1 MLEDLGPLF
10 EPIIVGGVE
19 LKNRIVMA
27 PMGSG
32 LCAADGSVSQRQID
46 YYVERAKGQVGLII
60 TEPANVDAPESG
72 IGIGPTLS
80 ADHDAYIPGLRKLA
94 DAIHNNGAK
103 VIMQL
108 LHTGPLRMV
117 GVSSVQPV
125 AASAIPS
132 RLLPKV
138 PPREL
143 STEEVEELIEK
154 HAQAARRIQQAGFD
168 GVEIG
173 AGQGYLI
180 GTFLSPLTN
189 KRTDR
194 FGGGTPEARATFL
207 LEIIRRIRERVGGNG
222 FVIGCKPSVEQ
233 GVPGGITLE
242 DTKRIAP
249 LLVEAGV
256 NMFNAWGW
264 WHEAPGHSTIAA
276 APRGIF
282 IYCAEALKE
291 VVSVPVG
298 AVGRIN
304 DPRFAAQ
311 IIAEKRADLVIMG
324 RALLADPY
332 LPEKAAEG
340 DLDDIRMCIAC
351 NACLDEEFS
360 ALLTPGVE
368 RCNPHPP
375 ICSVN
380 AEIGMEGEQ
389 KMRPSDTPK
398 KILVVGG
405 GPAGMEV
412 ARVASLR
419 GHRVTLWEAK
429 DKLGGALVPAAV
441 PPHKEEINNII
452 NYLTYQMKKLNVKV
466 ELNKES
472 TAEAILKEEADE
484 VVIATGGT
492 NIIPKIPG
500 IGGKN
505 VATAIEVLTGKRE
518 VGEKVVIIGG
528 GMVGCETAEFLAR
541 KGKKVTIL
549 ELLPRIARDIGVT
562 NRTAMRER
570 IQEAGITVLTSAET
584 KEISETEV
592 TVEVEGK
599 MQPIEADTVVISV
612 GFRPDSNLREALEGK
627 VPVLHIIGDSN
638 EPGKILGAIH
648 DGWRLGCGI

>member
-1 MLEDLGPLF
+1 MLEDLRPLF
-10 EPIIVGGVE
+10 EPITVGSVK
-19 LKNRIVMA
+19 LKNRTVMA

-32 LCAADGSVSQRQID
+32 LCAADGSVSQRLID

-60 TEPANVDAPESG
+60 TEAANVDSPESG
-72 IGIGPTLS
+72 LGLGPTLS

-207 LEIIRRIRERVGGNG
+207 LEIIRRIKERVGGNG

-233 GVPGGITLE
+233 GVPRGITLE

-249 LLVEAGV
+249 LLVESGV

-282 IYCAEALKE
+282 VYCAEALKE

-304 DPRFAAQ
+304 DPKLAAQ

-324 RALLADPY
+324 RALLADPHF
-332 LPEKAAEG
+332 PNKASEG
-340 DLDDIRMCIAC
+340 DLDNIRLCITC
-351 NACLDEEFS
+351 NNCLDEEFS
-360 ALLTPGVE
+360 ALLTGAE
-368 RCNPHPP
+368 LHNPHPP

-389 KMRPSDTPK
+389 KMQPGKASK
-398 KILVVGG
+398 KVLVIGG
-405 GPAGMEV
+405 GPAGMEA

-419 GHRVTLWEAK
+419 GHKVTLWEAK
-429 DKLGGALVPAAV
+429 DKLGGALIPAAV
-441 PPHKEEINNII
+441 PPHKEDINNIL
-452 NYLTYQMKKLNVKV
+452 NYLTYQMKKLKVRV
-466 ELNKES
+466 ELDKES
-472 TAEAILKEEADE
+472 TPEAILKEEADE
-484 VVIATGGT
+484 VIIATGASH
-492 NIIPKIPG
+492 IILKIPG
-500 IGGKN
+500 VKRKN
-505 VATAIEVLTGKRE
+505 VVTAIEVLTGRKE

-528 GMVGCETAEFLAR
+528 GMVGCETAEFLAS
-541 KGKKVTIL
+541 KGKKVTIV
-549 ELLPRIARDIGVT
+549 ELLPRIARDVGIT
-562 NRTAMRER
+562 NRRAMRER
-570 IQEAGITVLTSAET
+570 IQEAGINVLVSAKT
-584 KEISETEV
+584 TEISETGI
-592 TVEVEGK
+592 TVEAGGET
-599 MQPIEADTVVISV
+599 QRIEADTVVISV
-612 GFRPDSNLREALEGK
+612 GLKPNNSLVESLAGK
-627 VPVLHIIGDSN
+627 VPGLHIIG
-638 EPGKILGAIH
+638 ECREAGKILGAIH
-648 DGWRLGCGI
+648 DAWQVACEI